1 MCTVEIESFGYTMS
15 DLKYAWNA
23 GDTSV
28 QMSQEVTLPQFKVL
42 GHRQRLIEVSLT
54 SGNYSRLLADVVFT
68 RDMGYYL
75 IQVHTLSRPRPLR
88 YISVPGIWGDLHFRL
103 SFHY

>member
-28 QMSQEVTLPQFKVL
+28 QMSKEVTLPQFKVL

-75 IQVHTLSRPRPLR
+75 IQVQTPDRDA
-88 YISVPGIWGDLHFRL
+88 YTLHFILAGLGRICV
-103 SFHY
+103 